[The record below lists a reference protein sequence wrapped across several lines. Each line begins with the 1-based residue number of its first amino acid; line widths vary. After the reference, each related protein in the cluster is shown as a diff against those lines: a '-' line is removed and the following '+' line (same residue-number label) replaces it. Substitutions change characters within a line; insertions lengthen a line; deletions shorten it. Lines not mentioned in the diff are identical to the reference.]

1 MISSFCY
8 DPSFNNYAFT
18 FKLEKNKQKF
28 CGVVEKK
35 YLSAAE
41 MKNNS
46 EDKPLSSKHEE
57 TNEFLL

>member
-1 MISSFCY
+1 MTQVLIITLS
-8 DPSFNNYAFT
+8 PLNW
-18 FKLEKNKQKF
+18 KKQTKILW
-28 CGVVEKK
+28 CCREK

>member
-1 MISSFCY
+1 MTQVLIITLS
-8 DPSFNNYAFT
+8 PSNW
-18 FKLEKNKQKF
+18 KKKQKF
-28 CGVVEKK
+28 CGVVEKKK